1 LNETPITAII
11 PCKDELPNI
20 EACVNSLRGLV
31 DEIIIADSGSTDG
44 TLELVKSFPD
54 CRVIE
59 REYVNPSDFKNWAIP
74 KATHGWILLLDAD
87 ERVSPELFDEISA
100 MKSSTLAH
108 TSVAAYWI
116 ARSNFFMGK
125 RIRYSGWQN
134 DGVVRLFRRECRYEL
149 RQVHEE
155 IDMTNIETGRL
166 DHCLIHHTYR
176 SFAHYLEKMQRY
188 TTWGAQDAHQKGRL
202 FRFTDLTLRPGV
214 RFFRHY
220 ILKRGFLDGKM
231 GFVLAC
237 LAAWSVFLKYAKL
250 MELQR
255 EPEQPHSASPVNSLR
270 LPEPVDRAA

>member
-1 LNETPITAII
+1 MNETPITAII

-44 TLELVKSFPD
+44 TLGLVKSFPD

-74 KATHGWILLLDAD
+74 HAKHKWILLLDAD
-87 ERVSPELFDEISA
+87 ERVSTELFDEIA
-100 MKSSTLAH
+100 IMKSSILCS
-108 TSVAAYWI
+108 TSIAAYWI
-116 ARSNFFMGK
+116 ARSNYFMGK
-125 RIRYSGWQN
+125 KIRYSGWQN

-155 IDMTNIETGRL
+155 IDMSQIKIGRL
-166 DHCLIHHTYR
+166 TQSLIHHTYR

-188 TTWGAQDAHQKGRL
+188 TTWGAQDVHQKGRP
-202 FRFTDLTLRPGV
+202 FRFTDLTIRPSF

-220 ILKRGFLDGKM
+220 VLKRGFLDGKM
-231 GFVLAC
+231 GFLLAS
-237 LAAWSVFLKYAKL
+237 LASYSVFLKYAKL

-255 EPEQPHSASPVNSLR
+255 KSQNIQQQTQNDTLQQPEELN
-270 LPEPVDRAA
+270 RAV